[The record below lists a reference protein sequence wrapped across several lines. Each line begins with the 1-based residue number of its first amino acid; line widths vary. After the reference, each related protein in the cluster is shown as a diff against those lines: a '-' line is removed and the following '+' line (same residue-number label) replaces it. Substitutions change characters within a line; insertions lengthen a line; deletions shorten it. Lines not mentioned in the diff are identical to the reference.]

1 MKGNLTVE
9 ASYILPL
16 CLFMIAILGQLGIYQ
31 YDREVLKLTGYEC
44 ILKTV
49 EDVDV
54 TEETMKQNLEKR
66 ALENAM
72 ARLVGIKDLKVDA
85 KITVSKILLTF
96 QGVHCIFDSP
106 LEVKIVYE
114 RVSPEVTL
122 RMTRDVI
129 GE

>member
-54 TEETMKQNLEKR
+54 TEEAMKQNLEKR

-72 ARLVGIKDLKVDA
+72 ARLIGIKDLKVDT

-114 RVSPEVTL
+114 RVSPELTL